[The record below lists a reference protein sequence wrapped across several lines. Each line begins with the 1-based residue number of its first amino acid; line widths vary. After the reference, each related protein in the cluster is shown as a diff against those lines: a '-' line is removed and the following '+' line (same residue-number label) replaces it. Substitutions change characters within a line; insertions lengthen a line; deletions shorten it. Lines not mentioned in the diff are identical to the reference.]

1 MKRNKKINEIV
12 EKDLSVYNDTEF
24 LSTLKNEVK
33 QNKERTRQKS
43 TFRKSVWALSIT
55 SVVVVSLVIAFV
67 FGVLVN
73 TRTKSRDIS
82 NNRLEEV
89 NGFVQNIKF
98 QNVDA
103 KEVYVYEN
111 SNDVDKPV
119 FNVTNEDVK
128 IDIYR
133 GNASLIS
140 ENIYVEKTS
149 AQGFDINTFEQTFF
163 ENNDEHISI
172 SGYIDT
178 GKEILYFIYVKPLG
192 NEDKDEFMK
201 KENQNLVNI
210 LNNLIVVKK

>member
-1 MKRNKKINEIV
+1 MKRNKKLNKIV
-12 EKDLSVYNDTEF
+12 EKDLSEYNDTEF
-24 LSTLKNEVK
+24 LSTLKNEVS
-33 QNKERTRQKS
+33 QNKERTRQKP

-67 FGVLVN
+67 FGVLLN
-73 TRTKSRDIS
+73 TPAKSGDVQ

-98 QNVDA
+98 QNVNV

-111 SNDVDKPV
+111 TDDVDKPV

-149 AQGFDINTFEQTFF
+149 AQGFDINCFEQTFF
-163 ENNDEHISI
+163 ENTYEHISI
-172 SGYIDT
+172 SGFIDT

-201 KENQNLVNI
+201 KENQNLVKI
-210 LNNLIVVKK
+210 LNNLIVANK

>member
-1 MKRNKKINEIV
+1 MKRNKKLNEIV
-12 EKDLSVYNDTEF
+12 EKDLSGYNDTEF
-24 LSTLKNEVK
+24 LSALKNEVS

-55 SVVVVSLVIAFV
+55 SVVVVSLVIALV
-67 FGVLVN
+67 FGLLLN
-73 TRTKSRDIS
+73 TRTKSKDFS

-98 QNVDA
+98 QNVSV
-103 KEVYVYEN
+103 KEVYVYEKN
-111 SNDVDKPV
+111 EDVDKPV
-119 FNVTNEDVK
+119 YNVTNENVK

-172 SGYIDT
+172 SGFIDT